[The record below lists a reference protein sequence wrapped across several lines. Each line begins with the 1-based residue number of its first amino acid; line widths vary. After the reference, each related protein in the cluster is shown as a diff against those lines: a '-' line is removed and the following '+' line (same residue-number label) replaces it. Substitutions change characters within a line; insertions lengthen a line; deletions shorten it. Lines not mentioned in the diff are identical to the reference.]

1 MTTTDELMK
10 LSCVYA
16 AAWTDSDRQATH
28 AYDALRAAIESLV
41 KERDALKAAL
51 AEPAAEPVAWGCFKD
66 GVLQLELID
75 TKEVV
80 GHWIKSDEPEMQGMK
95 AAPLYTAAQP
105 PRAPLT
111 TAQIEKIHDE
121 ESCLPDMVGMKEQW
135 PEIVRFA
142 RAIEKA
148 HGIKESE

>member
-51 AEPAAEPVAWGCFKD
+51 AEPAAEPVAWLYQNKAGIKAFYMHGD
-66 GVLQLELID
+66 GALLEAD
-75 TKEVV
+75 
-80 GHWIKSDEPEMQGMK
+80 K
-95 AAPLYTAAQP
+95 AAAKEFPEAHSMTPLYPAPAAPQ
-105 PRAPLT
+105 APLT
-111 TAQIEKIHDE
+111 NPQITSILYAQPGNLELD
-121 ESCLPDMVGMKEQW
+121 W
-135 PEIVRFA
+135 FYAFA
-142 RAIEKA
+142 RAIERA